1 MLFLVQGDDHTV
13 YLSGVHPDSPEFE
26 NNNVEL
32 TDALSCRR
40 SPDHRLPAETLI
52 GILENVLRD
61 AGVEF
66 SRG

>member
-13 YLSGVHPDSPEFE
+13 HLSGVHPDSPEFE
-26 NNNVEL
+26 SNNVEL
-32 TDALSCRR
+32 TDAFSCRR

-52 GILENVLRD
+52 GMLENVLRD